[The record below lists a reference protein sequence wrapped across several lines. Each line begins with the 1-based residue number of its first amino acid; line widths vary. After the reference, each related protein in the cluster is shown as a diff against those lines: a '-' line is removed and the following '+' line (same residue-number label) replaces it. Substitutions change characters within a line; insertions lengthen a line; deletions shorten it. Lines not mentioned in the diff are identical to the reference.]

1 MTNKFSV
8 FRYVAVLFAPL
19 AALITVILRAIL
31 LLRDYDPNTGYYRP
45 GTALPSAFPYVLVA
59 VFLLFFIAALI
70 LRGRFTIPRS
80 GGLSVLFA
88 SAFLLITLL
97 VAAVCALL
105 TLPRTDGYERFF
117 LSASVFASLFSILYL
132 VLTMWG
138 DRAESVTRA
147 MLALGGAFYG
157 LFLAITL
164 YFDSTLGINVPPK
177 VYHLVAYLAVAVFFV
192 SECRHML
199 ARTKPALHYFVCSVA
214 LVLTASASLPN
225 LLYTLL
231 RGTTL
236 VLNTV
241 NDFLLFAAFLY
252 ILARLLQCLP
262 QDDNAVSPLVGL
274 IAVRPEEDL
283 PADDAEETPAE
294 EAPAEAP
301 AETPTEDAP
310 AAPAAE

>member
-1 MTNKFSV
+1 
-8 FRYVAVLFAPL
+8 
-19 AALITVILRAIL
+19 
-31 LLRDYDPNTGYYRP
+31 
-45 GTALPSAFPYVLVA
+45 
-59 VFLLFFIAALI
+59 
-70 LRGRFTIPRS
+70 
-80 GGLSVLFA
+80 
-88 SAFLLITLL
+88 
-97 VAAVCALL
+97 
-105 TLPRTDGYERFF
+105 
-117 LSASVFASLFSILYL
+117 
-132 VLTMWG
+132 
-138 DRAESVTRA
+138 
-147 MLALGGAFYG
+147 
-157 LFLAITL
+157 
-164 YFDSTLGINVPPK
+164 
-177 VYHLVAYLAVAVFFV
+177 
-192 SECRHML
+192 ML

-252 ILARLLQCLP
+252 ILA
-262 QDDNAVSPLVGL
+262 

-283 PADDAEETPAE
+283 PADDAEEAPAE